1 MNRRIIEWFNKSEH
15 RIHIDFVALNRALAQ
30 LCDDF
35 SLTPQ
40 RIAIHFISDEE
51 LYVMNMKHLQHD
63 TYTDVITFPYSE
75 PPVISGEIF
84 VSTDRAED
92 NALQLMI
99 SAEEE
104 LARYCIHGLLHL
116 AGYDDATTA
125 EREEMRRIE
134 DQYVLLYKSFT

>member
-1 MNRRIIEWFNKSEH
+1 MKRKIFESPTFNAGAQALN
-15 RIHIDFVALNRALAQ
+15 FVALNRAMAQ

-35 SLTPQ
+35 SLTPH